1 MSYRSGI
8 AIVFSLY
15 WLLGGGCPSA
25 VKGQAGADDSSRA
38 RRLYEM
44 GILSQG
50 KRDYP
55 AALTRYRQALA
66 LDAAAHSYPKTLM
79 DYATILNIYFYT
91 GDYPAAMQA
100 ASEELALAEA
110 NHDSLQMARSYCTMG
125 FIYYRQ
131 GNTGQSGIYYDLYL
145 RLAEKA
151 KDSLLMADAYADIGE
166 IRTAV
171 HHYSEALGSL
181 FKAYELYDRLRHTEK
196 MVHTSYEISQVYKGM
211 RNYDEALVFAVKTLN
226 NIDTGLYNE
235 YDKALYYINAGD
247 VYKDLADFGK
257 AVAMTLRGLVIAQH
271 IQHREDVRDAWGTLA
286 GIYALEHRYDSAYF
300 YFTLYSALKD
310 SISNDRSRREIEEI
324 HERYAADKK
333 DKEIALQR
341 EQLARQRLVKD
352 ILLFSSLFLIAFI
365 LLLYNRRRLKQR
377 AAYEIKLSRQRNDLF
392 GAVIMAQE
400 SERKRIAQDIHDTL
414 GSLLSAAKL
423 NLSALDEDFVRGER
437 AQRYRASLQ
446 LLDEVSAELRNIAHN
461 IMPAGLSKIGLPAAV
476 KGLLDTL
483 STPTGLKINYQVY
496 GFDERLSDELE
507 ISIYRVLLE
516 LINNVIRH
524 SGATLLTLQ
533 MIRYP
538 RYINIVVE
546 DDGIGLD
553 KKKAAGQGKGMGLSN
568 IRSRVSYLKGT
579 MEIDSKEGV
588 GTTVLMEIPC

>member
-1 MSYRSGI
+1 
-8 AIVFSLY
+8 
-15 WLLGGGCPSA
+15 
-25 VKGQAGADDSSRA
+25 
-38 RRLYEM
+38 M
-44 GILSQG
+44 GILSQV

-66 LDAAAHSYPKTLM
+66 LDAAARAYPKTLM

-110 NHDSLQMARSYCTMG
+110 HHDSLQMARSYCTMG

-257 AVAMTLRGLVIAQH
+257 AVAMTRRGLVIAQR
-271 IQHREDVRDAWGTLA
+271 IQHREDVRDAWRTLA

-437 AQRYRASLQ
+437 AQLYRASLQ

-524 SGATLLTLQ
+524 SGATLLTIQ